1 MTLHATPPPYRGPA
15 IEAEH
20 LVKRFGEMTAVDDV
34 SFAVPQGSVL
44 GLLGPNGAGKTTTV
58 RMMTTLSRPTSGTAR
73 VAGHDVISDPDSV
86 RRSMGLTGQAATVDE
101 FLTGRENLRLMGSLY
116 GLSRREM
123 TRISDELLERF
134 SIADAGDKVVKDY
147 SGGMRRR
154 LDLAVSLIAAPRV
167 LFLDEPTTG
176 LDPRSRVELWSTLR
190 ELVADGTTLLLT
202 TQYLEEADQL
212 ADRII
217 VIDHGRIIAEGTP
230 LELKDRSGAA
240 ALVITVSHAHELV
253 AAQALLAS
261 HVREVHVDPGARQ
274 LTAPVDGLAD
284 VMRVARVFEQSEI
297 VLDDLGL
304 KRPSLDDVFLHLTGR
319 RAESE
324 ESADDQAAEP
334 AAVMEE
340 VR

>member
-1 MTLHATPPPYRGPA
+1 MTMTTAPRRHHGPA

-20 LVKRFGEMTAVDDV
+20 LVKRFGDLTAVEDV

-58 RMMTTLSRPTSGTAR
+58 RMMTTLTRPTSGTAR
-73 VAGHDVISDPDSV
+73 VAGHDVVTEPESV

-116 GLSRREM
+116 GLARRDIS
-123 TRISDELLERF
+123 RISEELLERF

-154 LDLAVSLIAAPRV
+154 LDLAVSLVAAPRV

-176 LDPRSRVELWSTLR
+176 LDPRSRVELWASLR

-212 ADRII
+212 ADRI
-217 VIDHGRIIAEGTP
+217 VVVDHGRIIAEGTP

-240 ALVITVSHAHELV
+240 ALVVTVSHAEQLE
-253 AAQALLAS
+253 AARALLAA
-261 HVREVHVDPGARQ
+261 HVPEVHVDAGARQ
-274 LTAPVDGLAD
+274 LTAPAEGLAD
-284 VMRVARVFEQSEI
+284 VMRIARVFEPSEI

-319 RAESE
+319 RPEAT
-324 ESADDQAAEP
+324 ATDQSTTDP
-334 AAVMEE
+334 TPVMEE
-340 VR
+340 AQ